1 MHCMSQLF
9 VKNITVIDFSYLCPE
24 RGLLGESWQVD
35 IYLKGSLDEQGMVL
49 DFSEVKKTVKKLID
63 EEFDHKLVIPNQYRF
78 STVELDNDSLTNIF
92 TLRNGLNIIHK
103 APPSAYCLLE
113 VETVTGENMGKA
125 IEKRLKDLLPNNVDD
140 IRLDIYPENINGI
153 YYHYSHGIKRHQGN
167 CQRIAHGHRSKIEIF
182 ENNQRCPELESEWAT
197 LWKDIYI
204 GTREDLIEEKTI
216 DGNDYFLFKYS
227 ACQGKFEITLPAQQC
242 YLIETDSTIEN
253 LAEHIASELKNQ
265 YPDRQLT
272 IHAYEGIGKGAVS
285 LTNHG

>member
-1 MHCMSQLF
+1 MSQLF

-49 DFSEVKKTVKKLID
+49 DFSAVKKTVKKLID

-78 STVELDNDSLTNIF
+78 STVEPDNGYLTNIF

-113 VETVTGENMGKA
+113 VETVTCENMSQA
-125 IEKRLKDLLPNNVDD
+125 IEKRLKDLLPNNVDN
-140 IRLDIYPENINGI
+140 IRLDIYPENINGP
-153 YYHYSHGIKRHQGN
+153 YYHYSHGLKQHQGN

-182 ENNQRCPELESEWAT
+182 ENNQHCPELESDWAT

-227 ACQGKFEITLPAQQC
+227 ADQGEFEITLPAQQC
-242 YLIETDSTIEN
+242 YLIETDSTVEN
-253 LAEHIASELKNQ
+253 LAEHIASKLKNQ